1 MNAIENFFDKN
12 LVFSY
17 QIIYSFSSLVL
28 SLYLTKNVFH
38 FLKGFIDLPK
48 KRGSHYYPKPKAGG
62 IIFLFL
68 SSITFLINKKFIF
81 LFSLPLA
88 IVGLIDD
95 FKGYLQTLD

>member
-38 FLKGFIDLPK
+38 FLKGFLSICLKKGFTLLPK
-48 KRGSHYYPKPKAGG
+48 TKSWWNNIPIF
-62 IIFLFL
+62 IIYNI
-68 SSITFLINKKFIF
+68 SNK
-81 LFSLPLA
+81 
-88 IVGLIDD
+88 
-95 FKGYLQTLD
+95 